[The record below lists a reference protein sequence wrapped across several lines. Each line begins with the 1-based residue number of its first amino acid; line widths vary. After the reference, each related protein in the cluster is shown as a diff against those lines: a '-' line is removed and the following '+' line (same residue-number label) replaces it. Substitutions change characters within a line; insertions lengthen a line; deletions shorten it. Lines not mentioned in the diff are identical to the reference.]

1 MNETLV
7 SVNESLN
14 SNTLRL
20 EISQSHPN
28 FFTASVKVD
37 SAIVDALYQ
46 ETSFMQQ
53 RHTLTQG
60 FTRGATPLRYIE
72 KTYKNNITAHIEE
85 FLYNYL
91 IKGFLYDELRN
102 KKLIFAG
109 EPKVNTIELSQGND
123 GLFCFDFTIPE
134 SLALRGWKY
143 YSFRPPK
150 RKNYRDLDRQVE
162 FFLRA
167 EEELTQQ
174 KMDSHQKTAINDW
187 VCFELGLL
195 NKDKH
200 PILGINNQIFWVKI
214 GNEEVDL
221 PLQELLC
228 DKMVGDQIYSHAD
241 VLQSFFSKKIDTHYL
256 FTIIIKDIVSDSVFS
271 VDEFKNKFRLRT
283 NKEMH
288 KKLIEVFSFRNDLS
302 QRREMVE
309 EVFKLLLNQH
319 PVEAPG
325 HLVLRQQNSL
335 MLLIQ
340 ENPDYRVYRTQEN
353 FEKNIHLLAKKQ
365 VKEAILIDQLA
376 VKENI
381 SLNHQDVKHYFNLL
395 KRPRTKEFLYF
406 DLPPTKTYGQE
417 VPLHEEVLKSYC
429 LREKTLNYVIYH
441 LTRK

>member
-1 MNETLV
+1 ML
-7 SVNESLN
+7 
-14 SNTLRL
+14 
-20 EISQSHPN
+20 
-28 FFTASVKVD
+28 
-37 SAIVDALYQ
+37 
-46 ETSFMQQ
+46 
-53 RHTLTQG
+53 
-60 FTRGATPLRYIE
+60 
-72 KTYKNNITAHIEE
+72 
-85 FLYNYL
+85 
-91 IKGFLYDELRN
+91 
-102 KKLIFAG
+102 FAG

-123 GLFCFDFTIPE
+123 GLFSFDFTIPE
-134 SLALRGWKY
+134 NLALRGWKY

-162 FFLRA
+162 FFLKA

-174 KMDSHQKTAINDW
+174 YTDSHQKIAINDW

-195 NKDKH
+195 NKEQH
-200 PILGINNQIFWVKI
+200 PILGINNQNFWVKI

-228 DKMVGDQIYSHAD
+228 GKMVGDQIYSNAD

-256 FTIIIKDIVSDSVFS
+256 FTITIKDIVSDSIFS

-319 PVEAPG
+319 PVEAPP
-325 HLVLRQQNSL
+325 HLVLRQQNNL

-340 ENPDYRVYRTQEN
+340 ENPDYRAYRTQEN

-365 VKEAILIDQLA
+365 VREAILIDQLA

-406 DLPPTKTYGQE
+406 DLPPTKIYGQE